1 MGEFFKQLIAQLS
14 SIWQKLSVQQRIII
28 SSLVGF
34 MFVSLIG
41 LVLWS
46 SSGMTGGEKMRR
58 LYGGVSTEDLAEI
71 TAQLTSSGYKYE
83 IEENGTAIFVEK
95 DKYYDIKMALA
106 AEGLPAD
113 NVLGDELWDKTSFGE
128 TDIAQNKKLQRSME
142 GELTRTIRS
151 LKQIKDARVHL
162 VFSESSLF
170 LEDASKA
177 KASIKLTTRGNR
189 SLSKEQIRGIS
200 YLVASSV
207 KGLESENISIIDQ
220 TGRLLSSAYKD
231 DETALMSSRNMEL
244 EAGTEKVLTS
254 KVEKKLRRILG
265 EGEFDVT
272 IDVDLDFDQI
282 QKSLE
287 IYDPESKV
295 VRSEERNEAE
305 VKNAPD
311 GDQGNESMVSN
322 YEINKTVENIIKE
335 VGNIK
340 RLSIAVAINGITES
354 EEGKEATYRDRTP
367 EELRKFEAQIKTAV
381 GFDVARGDIIS
392 VESMRFNNQF
402 LEEMKLEEEKSD
414 QFETIKIGITWGV
427 LALVL
432 GIAIYVI
439 SQVGKA
445 MSEAMNPPLPEVEL
459 PSSIEDDEIIAE
471 IPENVARSNEL
482 LEKVEIMA
490 ENDPNNV
497 AKIIRDWLN
506 ESPQKKQSS

>member
-1 MGEFFKQLIAQLS
+1 
-14 SIWQKLSVQQRIII
+14 
-28 SSLVGF
+28 
-34 MFVSLIG
+34 
-41 LVLWS
+41 
-46 SSGMTGGEKMRR
+46 MRR
-58 LYGGVSTEDLAEI
+58 LYSGVSTEDLADI

-83 IEENGTAIFVEK
+83 IKENGTALFVEK
-95 DKYYDIKMALA
+95 EKYYDIKMALA

-113 NVLGDELWDKTSFGE
+113 NVIGNELWDKNGFGE

-151 LKQIKDARVHL
+151 IKQIKDARVHL
-162 VFSESSLF
+162 VFSKSGMFFEESK
-170 LEDASKA
+170 KA
-177 KASIKLTTRGNR
+177 KASIKLTTKGNR
-189 SLSKEQIRGIS
+189 SLSKEQVRGIS
-200 YLVASSV
+200 FLVASSV
-207 KGLESENISIIDQ
+207 EGLETENISIIDQ
-220 TGRLLSSAYKD
+220 TGRLLSSAFRD

-244 EAGTEKVLTS
+244 ESGTEKVLTA

-265 EGEFDVT
+265 GDDEFDVT
-272 IDVDLDFDQI
+272 IDVDLDFDQV
-282 QKSLE
+282 QKSLKT
-287 IYDPESKV
+287 YDPESKV
-295 VRSEERNEAE
+295 ARSEERNEAE

-311 GDQGNESMVSN
+311 GDQGTESIITN
-322 YEINKTVENIIKE
+322 YELSEVVENIIKE

-340 RLSIAVAINGITES
+340 KLSISVAINGLMETPD
-354 EEGKEATYRDRTP
+354 GGGEAVYRDRTP
-367 EELRKFEAQIKTAV
+367 EELQKFESQIKTAV

-392 VESMRFNNQF
+392 VESMQFNNKF
-402 LEEMKLEEEKSD
+402 IEEMKLEEEKSD
-414 QFETIKIGITWGV
+414 QFATIKEWVTWGV
-427 LALVL
+427 LILVL

-506 ESPQKKQSS
+506 EAPKKKQNS

>member
-14 SIWQKLSVQQRIII
+14 SIWQKLSIQQRIII
-28 SSLVGF
+28 SSLLAF

-46 SSGMTGGEKMRR
+46 SSGATGGDKMRR
-58 LYGGVSTEDLAEI
+58 MFTNVSTEDLAEI
-71 TAQLTSSGYKYE
+71 TTMLSSSGYKYE
-83 IEENGTAIFVEK
+83 IRENGNSLFVDAE
-95 DKYYDIKMALA
+95 KYYDIKMALA

-113 NVLGDELWDKTSFGE
+113 NVIGNELWDKTAFGE
-128 TDIAQNKKLQRSME
+128 GDVAQNKKLQRSLE

-151 LKQIKDARVHL
+151 IKQIKDARVHL
-162 VFSESSLF
+162 VFSKSSLF
-170 LEDASKA
+170 LEEARKA
-177 KASIKLTTRGNR
+177 KASIKLSVKGNH
-189 SLSKEQIRGIS
+189 SLSKEQIRGITF
-200 YLVASSV
+200 LVASSV
-207 KGLESENISIIDQ
+207 EGLDAENISIIDQ
-220 TGRLLSSAYKD
+220 TGRLLSSAFRD

-244 EAGTEKVLTS
+244 EANIEKNLTR
-254 KVEKKLRRILG
+254 KVENQLARILG
-265 EGEFDVT
+265 DGESYVT
-272 IDVDLDFDQI
+272 VDVDLDFDQI
-282 QKSLE
+282 QQSLE
-287 IYDPESKV
+287 KYDPESKV

-340 RLSIAVAINGITES
+340 KLSISVAINGLKEADN
-354 EEGKEATYRDRTP
+354 EGKETYRDRTP
-367 EELRKFEAQIKTAV
+367 EELSKFEDLIKGAV
-381 GFDVARGDIIS
+381 GYDLTRGDIIS
-392 VESMRFNNQF
+392 VRSLQFNNQF
-402 LEEMKLEEEKSD
+402 LKELEIEEEKMGQS
-414 QFETIKIGITWGV
+414 ENIKEWVTWGIILV
-427 LALVL
+427 ILVIAL
-432 GIAIYVI
+432 IVI

-459 PSSIEDDEIIAE
+459 PSSIDDDEIIAE

-506 ESPQKKQSS
+506 ETPKKKQTS

>member
-1 MGEFFKQLIAQLS
+1 
-14 SIWQKLSVQQRIII
+14 
-28 SSLVGF
+28 
-34 MFVSLIG
+34 
-41 LVLWS
+41 
-46 SSGMTGGEKMRR
+46 MRR
-58 LYGGVSTEDLAEI
+58 LYSGVSTEDLADI
-71 TAQLTSSGYKYE
+71 TTHLSSSGFKYE
-83 IEENGTAIFVEK
+83 IRENGTALFVETE
-95 DKYYDIKMALA
+95 KYYDIKMALA

-113 NVLGDELWDKTSFGE
+113 NIKGNELWDSNSFG
-128 TDIAQNKKLQRSME
+128 DSDLAQNIKKRRALE

-151 LKQIKDARVHL
+151 IKQIKDARVHL
-162 VFSESSLF
+162 VFGERRMF
-170 LEDASKA
+170 LEDATSA

-189 SLSKEQIRGIS
+189 TLSKEQIRGIS
-200 YLVASSV
+200 FLVASSV
-207 KGLESENISIIDQ
+207 NGLETENISIIDQ
-220 TGRLLSSAYKD
+220 TGRLLSSAFKD
-231 DETALMSSRNMEL
+231 DETALTSSRNMEL
-244 EAGTEKVLTS
+244 EAGTEKVLTA
-254 KVEKKLRRILG
+254 KVEKKLRKILG
-265 EGEFDVT
+265 GDGGFDVT

-311 GDQGNESMVSN
+311 GDKGNESLVSN

-340 RLSIAVAINGITES
+340 RLSISVAINGINEKVD
-354 EEGKEATYRDRTP
+354 GKETYRDHTP
-367 EELRKFEAQIKTAV
+367 EELQKFEAQIKRAV
-381 GFDVARGDIIS
+381 GFDVARGDLIS

-402 LEEMKLEEEKSD
+402 LEDMKLEEEKSD
-414 QFETIKIGITWGV
+414 KFETIKISVRWGI
-427 LALVL
+427 LVL
-432 GIAIYVI
+432 ILIIAIYVI

-506 ESPQKKQSS
+506 EAPKKKQNS